1 MDSRRIKT
9 TLRFSVLDVRTSLT
23 FAAGCSTAT
32 PASSLVIAALTPVTI
47 KFTNGSLANDL
58 PAPGA
63 PGPVS
68 SEREP
73 KPSAWSI
80 SPTGPRKQEPFLGVL
95 TRDLAGS
102 PRHRRPNA
110 RDTSQGPKVA

>member
-58 PAPGA
+58 PAPGV

-68 SEREP
+68 SERKP
-73 KPSAWSI
+73 KQNAWSI
-80 SPTGPRKQEPFLGVL
+80 SPRGLKKKETFPSVPSGE
-95 TRDLAGS
+95 LADH
-102 PRHRRPNA
+102 PRHRPKA
-110 RDTSQGPKVA
+110 RDTSQGPRVA